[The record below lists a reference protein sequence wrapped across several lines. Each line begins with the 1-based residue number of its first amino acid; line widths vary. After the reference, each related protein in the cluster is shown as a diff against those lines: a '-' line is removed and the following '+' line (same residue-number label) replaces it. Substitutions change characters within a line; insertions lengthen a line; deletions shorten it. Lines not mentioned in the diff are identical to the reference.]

1 MNVSTKKTTL
11 RSPDLNCPS
20 CVPKIERKLQQLEG
34 VADAEVHFSTGR
46 IVVAHDPQQ
55 ASTKDL
61 VDAVG
66 KAGYTAKVS
75 AFW

>member
-1 MNVSTKKTTL
+1 
-11 RSPDLNCPS
+11 
-20 CVPKIERKLQQLEG
+20 VPKIERELRQLEG
-34 VADAEVHFSTGR
+34 VTDAEVHFSTGR

-61 VDAVG
+61 VDAIG

-75 AFW
+75 AF